1 VAVVTLLDM
10 SPLFHPALRAALID
24 RREEP
29 RIVDTRPPR
38 RARSLRARR
47 RRAER

>member
-1 VAVVTLLDM
+1 VAIVTLSSM
-10 SPLFHPALRAALID
+10 SPILHPLLRSALID

-29 RIVDTRPPR
+29 RVIDTRPPR

-47 RRAER
+47 RREGR